1 MPSAAYDYG
10 GNGYGSNG
18 GYGQSNGFSGPRE
31 PPMNPY
37 TMAAL
42 AAAAGPGRPMPLPV
56 QAPLPIR
63 ITGQGPMVARPPP
76 PRPNVDPQN
85 RRFGIKIKIATIAVA
100 TFVVLSSAMF
110 YRFIDTVTCSIW
122 VGTGPCISAET
133 GSPTMKGTTIA
144 ATLMFLIVLWTLRP
158 L

>member
-1 MPSAAYDYG
+1 MPSVAYDFSEYG
-10 GNGYGSNG
+10 GYSAP
-18 GYGQSNGFSGPRE
+18 QE

-42 AAAAGPGRPMPLPV
+42 AAAAGPGPV
-56 QAPLPIR
+56 PHPVPVPIR
-63 ITGQGPMVARPPP
+63 ITGQGPVVGPPP
-76 PRPNVDPQN
+76 AAQSVDPRD
-85 RRFGIKIKIATIAVA
+85 RRFGIKIKVAAIAVA

-110 YRFIDTVTCSIW
+110 YRFIDTVMCSIW
-122 VGTGPCISAET
+122 VGTGPCVSAET
-133 GSPTMKGTTIA
+133 GSPTMKGTTIV

>member
-1 MPSAAYDYG
+1 MPSAAYDNG
-10 GNGYGSNG
+10 GNGYG
-18 GYGQSNGFSGPRE
+18 GYGQSNGFSGPKE

-42 AAAAGPGRPMPLPV
+42 AAAAGPGRPMPLPM

-63 ITGQGPMVARPPP
+63 ITGQGPMVARPQPP
-76 PRPNVDPQN
+76 SPPSNND
-85 RRFGIKIKIATIAVA
+85 RRFGIKIKVAAIAVA
-100 TFVVLSSAMF
+100 VFVVLSSAMF

-144 ATLMFLIVLWTLRP
+144 ATLMFLIVLWTLRK

>member
-1 MPSAAYDYG
+1 MPSASYDY
-10 GNGYGSNG
+10 S
-18 GYGQSNGFSGPRE
+18 GFQE

-42 AAAAGPGRPMPLPV
+42 AAAAGPGRPVPPPV

-63 ITGQGPMVARPPP
+63 ITGQGPMVARPP
-76 PRPNVDPQN
+76 NTQNGNGNGNGVDPQN

>member
-10 GNGYGSNG
+10 GNGYN
-18 GYGQSNGFSGPRE
+18 GYGQSNGFSGPKE

-42 AAAAGPGRPMPLPV
+42 AAAAGPGRPMPPPV

-76 PRPNVDPQN
+76 PPSNND
-85 RRFGIKIKIATIAVA
+85 RRFGIKIKIAAIAVA
-100 TFVVLSSAMF
+100 VFVVLSSAMF

-144 ATLMFLIVLWTLRP
+144 ATLMFLIVLWTLRK

>member
-10 GNGYGSNG
+10 GNGY

-42 AAAAGPGRPMPLPV
+42 AAAAGPGRPVPLPL

-76 PRPNVDPQN
+76 PPDPRD
-85 RRFGIKIKIATIAVA
+85 RRFGIKIKIAAIAVA
-100 TFVVLSSAMF
+100 TFVLLSSAMF

-144 ATLMFLIVLWTLRP
+144 ATLMFLIVLWTLRK